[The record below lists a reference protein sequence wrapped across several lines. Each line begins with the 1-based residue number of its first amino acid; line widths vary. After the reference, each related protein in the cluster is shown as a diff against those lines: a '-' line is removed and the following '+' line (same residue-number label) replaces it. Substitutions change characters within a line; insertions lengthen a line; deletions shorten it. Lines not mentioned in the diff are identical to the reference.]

1 MAETKRDYYEVLGI
15 AKDADDSTIKSAYRK
30 LAKRYH
36 PDANPGDKEAEAK
49 FKEASEAYAIL
60 SDPEKRK
67 QYDQFGHAAFD
78 PSMGGSG
85 GFDFNSFN
93 ASDIFGDL
101 FGDFFGGFGGGRS
114 RSANSAMRG
123 ANLRARVHI
132 SFEEAVTGVKKEI
145 EITLKDE
152 CTQCHGSGAK
162 AGTSPETCNRCGGSG
177 QEVFTQ
183 QSLFGAMRSVR
194 PCSQCGGS
202 GKIIRDKCP
211 NCQGTG
217 YVRNRQRIAI
227 DIPAGI
233 DDGQSIRLRGK
244 GDPGVNG
251 GERGDLLVEVS
262 VAQHPIFKR
271 QDTDI
276 FSTVPISFANA
287 ALGGPIRI
295 RTVDGEVEFQVKPGT
310 QTDTRIRL
318 RGKGMPSL
326 NSRGIRG
333 DHYVTLVVQ
342 VPTKLTSEQ
351 AEALRSFDE
360 TMNGNTRNDGTGKGK
375 KKKIFG

>member
-1 MAETKRDYYEVLGI
+1 MFIKKLHQQVICNHHEPVANTPLGQLRGVKTEDAYIFRGIKYANARRFHMPEPVESWDGIRDAIIYGFVCPEITTPVPHDQFTVPHVFYPQHEDCQYLNIWTQSLDSQAKRPVMVWLHGGGYSTGSGIEHYAYDGEELSRHQNVVVVTLNHRLNVLGYLDLSAYDEEYEQMPCGVQVCPVDHELCRALIKNKVQIQGTEKRD
-15 AKDADDSTIKSAYRK
+15 D
-30 LAKRYH
+30 KR
-36 PDANPGDKEAEAK
+36 
-49 FKEASEAYAIL
+49 
-60 SDPEKRK
+60 
-67 QYDQFGHAAFD
+67 
-78 PSMGGSG
+78 
-85 GFDFNSFN
+85 
-93 ASDIFGDL
+93 
-101 FGDFFGGFGGGRS
+101 
-114 RSANSAMRG
+114 
-123 ANLRARVHI
+123 
-132 SFEEAVTGVKKEI
+132 
-145 EITLKDE
+145 
-152 CTQCHGSGAK
+152 
-162 AGTSPETCNRCGGSG
+162 
-177 QEVFTQ
+177 
-183 QSLFGAMRSVR
+183 
-194 PCSQCGGS
+194 
-202 GKIIRDKCP
+202 
-211 NCQGTG
+211 
-217 YVRNRQRIAI
+217 
-227 DIPAGI
+227 
-233 DDGQSIRLRGK
+233 RGK

-351 AEALRSFDE
+351 AEALRAFDE
-360 TMNGNTRNDGTGKGK
+360 TMNGNTRNDGTNKKK